1 MEVFSQVVTT
11 NSFGTEVLLLGFLV
25 LFVGLFLQS
34 EAFERLVGSRVRGP
48 FYFFY
53 GAYGLPLILLLMEVQ
68 RRAPRSRGGGISRF
82 LIVLALVA
90 LLVILGILALIAFL
104 IYRYFRRRR

>member
-11 NSFGTEVLLLGFLV
+11 NSFGAEAVLLGFLV

-34 EAFERLVGSRVRGP
+34 ETFERLVGSRVRGP
-48 FYFFY
+48 FYLAY

-68 RRAPRSRGGGISRF
+68 SRSPRRGGGISRF

-90 LLVILGILALIAFL
+90 LLVILGVLALIAFL
-104 IYRYFRRRR
+104 IYRYLRRRR